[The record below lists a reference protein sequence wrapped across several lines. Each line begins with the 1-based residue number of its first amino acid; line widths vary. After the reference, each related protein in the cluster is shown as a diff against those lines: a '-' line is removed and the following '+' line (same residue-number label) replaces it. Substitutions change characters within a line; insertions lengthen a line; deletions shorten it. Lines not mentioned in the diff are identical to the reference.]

1 MLLFY
6 QTEGKAVRNIQV
18 IKEKNAVLVPMKQ
31 WEKVQNELIRLRKKA
46 NKEKFLREL
55 KASIIEL
62 EEDLKRPPSQRK
74 IRKTA
79 EEFLAELQ
87 NAE

>member
-1 MLLFY
+1 MVSFY
-6 QTEGKAVRNIQV
+6 QTKSKAMRNIQV
-18 IKEKNAVLVPMKQ
+18 IKEKDAVLVPMKQ
-31 WEKVQNELIRLRKKA
+31 WEKVQNELIRLRRKA
-46 NKEKFLREL
+46 NKEKFLKEL

-62 EEDLKRPPSQRK
+62 EEDIKRPPSQRK

-79 EEFLAELQ
+79 DEFLAELQ